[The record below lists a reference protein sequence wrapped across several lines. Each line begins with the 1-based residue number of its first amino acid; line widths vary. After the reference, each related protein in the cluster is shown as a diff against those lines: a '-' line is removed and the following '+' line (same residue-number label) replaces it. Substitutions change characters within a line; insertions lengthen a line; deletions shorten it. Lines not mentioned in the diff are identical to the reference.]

1 MAGKEVAE
9 AKQTG
14 VAEVYDYGEDSH
26 AGFEGTTIADLS
38 IPFIKI
44 MQSNSPEVEDELIEG
59 VKAGD
64 LVNSVSNEIMK
75 QPLIVQPVFKEAA
88 VVEWV
93 PRNKGG
99 GIADRHE
106 LDSEVFLD
114 AIKKNNGS
122 RIPPKDGDGKRIPF
136 KSPDGNDLVETYYIY
151 CLILDETGESTEGFC
166 VLSFASTNIK
176 VYKDW
181 LTSMY
186 SLKGAPPMYANRNKV
201 STAKQKNNDG
211 TFYTF
216 AIGPMAENYRASLIN
231 PGSPDGKSLL
241 EEGKEFAKMI
251 DNGLA
256 RPDTDSMKG
265 AGAETDGSGSTGGKG
280 GGGKK
285 STDSDD
291 EIPF

>member
-1 MAGKEVAE
+1 MAGKTDVAE
-9 AKQTG
+9 TKNTQVAG
-14 VAEVYDYGEDSH
+14 VSYDYGEH
-26 AGFEGTTIADLS
+26 AHEGFEGTTIADLS

-59 VKAGD
+59 VKPGD
-64 LVNSVSNEIMK
+64 LVNSVSKEIIK
-75 QPLIVQPVFKEAA
+75 QPVIVQPVFKESA

-99 GIADRHE
+99 GIAGRHE
-106 LDSEVFLD
+106 LDGEMFLD

-122 RIPPKDGDGKRIPF
+122 RIPPKDADGKRIPF
-136 KSPDGNDLVETYYIY
+136 KSPDGNDLVETYYVY
-151 CLILDETGESTEGFC
+151 CLILDADGNEVEGFC

-186 SLKGAPPMYANRNKV
+186 SLKGAPPMYANRNKI

-211 TFYTF
+211 TFFTF
-216 AIGPMAENYRASLIN
+216 AVGPLAENYRASLIN
-231 PGSPDGKSLL
+231 PGTAEGKALL
-241 EEGKEFAKMI
+241 EEGREFGKMI

-256 RPDTDSMKG
+256 RADHDSMKG
-265 AGAETDGSGSTGGKG
+265 DGAEGTGPES
-280 GGGKK
+280 KK
-285 STDSDD
+285 SKVD
-291 EIPF
+291 EEEMPF

>member
-1 MAGKEVAE
+1 MAGKTDVAT
-9 AKQTG
+9 AKNTAVG
-14 VAEVYDYGEDSH
+14 ETFDYGEYAH
-26 AGFEGTTIADLS
+26 EGFEGTTIADLS

-59 VKAGD
+59 VKPGD
-64 LVNSVSNEIMK
+64 LVNSVSKEIMK
-75 QPLIVQPVFKEAA
+75 QPIIVQPVYKEAA

-99 GIADRHE
+99 GVAGRHE

-122 RIPPKDGDGKRIPF
+122 RIPPKDADGKRIPF
-136 KSPDGNDLVETYYIY
+136 KSPEGNDLVETYYIY
-151 CLILDETGESTEGFC
+151 CLILDESGEEVEGFC
-166 VLSFASTNIK
+166 VLAFASTNIK

-186 SLKGAPPMYANRNKV
+186 SLKGAPPMYANRCKIT
-201 STAKQKNNDG
+201 SAKQKNNDG

-216 AIGPMAENYRASLIN
+216 AIGPMSENYRSSLIN
-231 PGSPDGKSLL
+231 PGSPEGKALL
-241 EEGKEFAKMI
+241 EEGREFGKMI

-256 RPDTDSMKG
+256 RADFDSMKG
-265 AGAETDGSGSTGGKG
+265 
-280 GGGKK
+280 
-285 STDSDD
+285 DSDAEAPAPSRGGPKQDD
-291 EIPF
+291 EMPF

>member
-1 MAGKEVAE
+1 MAGTEVANKKGT
-9 AKQTG
+9 A
-14 VAEVYDYGEDSH
+14 VAETYDYGADAH

-44 MQSNSPEVEDELIEG
+44 MQSNSPEVEDELIDG
-59 VKAGD
+59 VKPGD
-64 LVNSVSNEIMK
+64 LVNSVSNEILK
-75 QPLIVQPVFKEAA
+75 QPLIVQPVLKEAA
-88 VVEWV
+88 IVEWV

-99 GIADRHE
+99 GIAGRHE
-106 LDSEVFLD
+106 IDSDIFLD

-122 RIPPKDGDGKRIPF
+122 RIPPKDSDGKRIPF
-136 KSPDGNDLVETYYIY
+136 KSPDNNDLVETYYIY
-151 CLILDETGESTEGFC
+151 CLILDETGTSTEGFC

-186 SLKGAPPMYANRNKV
+186 SLKGAPPIYANRNKI

-216 AIGPMAENYRASLIN
+216 AVAPLEETYRTSLIN
-231 PGSPDGKSLL
+231 PGTD
-241 EEGKEFAKMI
+241 EGKALLDEGREFAKMI

-256 RPDTDSMKG
+256 RPDHDSMKG
-265 AGAETDGSGSTGGKG
+265 SGADDGAGAASGGTN
-280 GGGKK
+280 KK
-285 STDSDD
+285 SSGDSDE

>member
-1 MAGKEVAE
+1 MAGKEVAK
-9 AKQTG
+9 AQNTA
-14 VAEVYDYGEDSH
+14 VAETFDYGEDAH
-26 AGFEGTTIADLS
+26 AGFEGTTLNDLS

-59 VKAGD
+59 VKSGD
-64 LVNSVSNEIMK
+64 LVNSVTKEILK
-75 QPLIVQPVFKEAA
+75 HPVVIQPVFKEAA

-99 GIADRHE
+99 GVAGRHE

-122 RIPPKDGDGKRIPF
+122 RIPPKDAEGKRIPF

-151 CLILDETGESTEGFC
+151 CLILGEDGMSTEGFC

-176 VYKDW
+176 VYKDF

-186 SLKGAPPMYANRNKV
+186 SLKGAPPIFANRVKL
-201 STAKQKNNDG
+201 STEKQKNESG
-211 TFYTF
+211 TFYTYKISPF
-216 AIGPMAENYRASLIN
+216 GDTYRESLIN
-231 PGSPDGKSLL
+231 PGTDEGRSLL
-241 EEGKEFAKMI
+241 DEGKEFGKMI

-256 RPDTDSMKG
+256 RADFDSIAGDG
-265 AGAETDGSGSTGGKG
+265 ASGDDPAPSKG
-280 GGGKK
+280 G
-285 STDSDD
+285 DDD
-291 EIPF
+291 EMPF